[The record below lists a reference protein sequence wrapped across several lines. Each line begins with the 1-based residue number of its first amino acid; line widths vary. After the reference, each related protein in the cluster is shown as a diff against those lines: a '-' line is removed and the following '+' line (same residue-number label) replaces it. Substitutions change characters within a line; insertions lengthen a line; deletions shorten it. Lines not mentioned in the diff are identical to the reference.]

1 MSLSH
6 IVQTAQRIQNDAR
19 HITVQTTI
27 APEAKVKKLAQLV
40 EELARMIEQL
50 ANAADADESRHR

>member
-6 IVQTAQRIQNDAR
+6 IVHTAQRIQNDAR
-19 HITVQTTI
+19 NITIQPK
-27 APEAKVKKLAQLV
+27 AASDANVKKLAQLM

-50 ANAADADESRHR
+50 ANEADASESRPR